1 MYDIEREKLINDF
14 YVEVFNRDKLHH
26 GCKVYYENLA
36 HADVSLLKCRLKN
49 LDEKFIDKKFDIA
62 AESVVKSDDH
72 LITVKKVE
80 AAACAEIRNLVNIFN
95 NQLWPKNRLSQYQKT
110 LQKSIE
116 VDAGIGDSMKKIEE
130 AKKIATSLNEKL
142 QDATRE
148 QLIKLSELK
157 SEQIFLTKLTNVRQE
172 KLSADST
179 SDRAR
184 LLSLIAVCENTK
196 KTLKRKL
203 ERGKQI
209 RSVVEICS
217 KYEKLSDS
225 VGSFESLESSPE
237 QACDEFF
244 RKLARVEAQV
254 VTLRNF
260 KANVTK
266 QNEKLCVEIKE
277 QKHKLELSR
286 NLSMLRLDLSPSLGT
301 ICQISHQIPQIRTPI
316 ELRRRWKLCKSCKEF
331 LCIANTG
338 V

>member
-26 GCKVYYENLA
+26 GRKVYYENLA
-36 HADVSLLKCRLKN
+36 HAEVTMLKCRLKN

-72 LITVKKVE
+72 LIKVKKVE
-80 AAACAEIRNLVNIFN
+80 AAACAEIRNLANVFN

-116 VDAGIGDSMKKIEE
+116 VDTGIEASTKKIEE
-130 AKKIATSLNEKL
+130 AKKIAASLNEKL

-148 QLIKLSELK
+148 KLMTLSELK
-157 SEQIFLTKLTNVRQE
+157 SEQNFLTKLTNFRQE
-172 KLSADST
+172 KLSADNA
-179 SDRAR
+179 SDRVR

-196 KTLKRKL
+196 KTLKQKL
-203 ERGKQI
+203 ERGKI
-209 RSVVEICS
+209 MRSSVEICS
-217 KYEKLSDS
+217 KHEKLSDS
-225 VGSFESLESSPE
+225 IGSFESLESLPE

-254 VTLRNF
+254 VLLRNY

-266 QNEKLCVEIKE
+266 QNEKLCEEIKE
-277 QKHKLELSR
+277 QRHQFELNR

-316 ELRRRWKLCKSCKEF
+316 ELRRRWKLCRSCKEF
-331 LCIANTG
+331 LCIAKTG